1 MSGEWRVVNGEVS
14 GECGEWWVVS
24 DGSGWAQVVQIT
36 PVVQVLSMD
45 LISSAVDL
53 HFASGT
59 RLDTGIR
66 RTPGR
71 IVASGG
77 GGRRE
82 ISAVPLLVV
91 VCSSSSLQSAV
102 VKPRPRHVPVVVIGL
117 T

>member
-1 MSGEWRVVNGEVS
+1 MVSGEWRVVNGEVS

-82 ISAVPLLVV
+82 ISAERGKSKRFREVFLVV
-91 VCSSSSLQSAV
+91 VV
-102 VKPRPRHVPVVVIGL
+102 VRKVS
-117 T
+117 